1 MRKIRL
7 VLKIVAFSLAIVFI
21 VQILP
26 LSTISTAVNNAA
38 VIEQSSIESVTPNSP
53 EIIGEVVSLRDE
65 YTKHFRCE
73 DGSFVATVYNTP
85 VHYQEDGEWKEID
98 NTLVANSNTAKTTS
112 INNAKYTVTKTSTPI
127 TFPENINGGK
137 ISITNGD
144 NIITFGVKNDISIA
158 SSNATVLSPEELVS
172 TSISSLQSE
181 ETSLNIEENNMKIAV
196 DTQKSAITY
205 ENVFN
210 NASLEYEVSSSII
223 KESIVI
229 LEKSDNY
236 RYEFSIDFGNYIPE
250 KGEDGGIYIYETVQS
265 SEPIMAILPPY
276 MFDADNDTSDAVTMD
291 LVQNKSDYTLVV
303 EADESWI
310 NSIFRKF
317 PVVIDPTI
325 ILDINRGDIENVHVN
340 QNYPNSNLWNSWD
353 YQLEVGRN
361 GNNVYRT
368 YIKYNLPELP
378 DCSIVTDAELILTQN
393 WERDLPD
400 TALYLNVYQC
410 NSEWNDDSITWN
422 NQPIQNLANATV
434 VDYTNYKNGMSAEY
448 NLNITKIVKDWY
460 ENGENYGLMLASSD
474 ESVEEKTSFYASRN
488 IAELFGDVKPA
499 VMVSYVNNAGVE
511 DYWTYEGF
519 SLGKSGSAYINT
531 YNGAL
536 TYVHSDVSTNGLI
549 APVGVSHIYSTDDRY
564 SSGVFD
570 NMKFGKGF
578 KLNVIE
584 KIEAVNSSQLAG
596 YPYKYIDG
604 DGTVHFFKQDST
616 GCYYEFGSD
625 IRLTSNS
632 NGYIISFS
640 DGSRKEFNKDGYLI
654 KTTDN
659 NGNTNTVTYEN
670 KRITKVTDGCGM
682 EISLSYNGDNTLK
695 HIADA
700 AGRKTCFYYTNDGF
714 LESITYPDGTE
725 TLYEYNSD
733 EQLSK
738 IVSFDGM
745 QATINYKKIN
755 CPGAVFHK
763 VTSFATYGKNLSNY
777 DTISFEYRTSD
788 TVISNTKGDEVVL
801 AFDNFGR
808 VINCIRNG
816 ETVEVSEYVGINPS
830 GSNNSFNKSSLVSK
844 SFTPKE
850 NVGSHS
856 YSKVY
861 YATTDSKNDY
871 HEIQSEIVYNQLS
884 AAKIGIKENVEPNS
898 SYLYRGIL
906 ADDFKTFSFSV
917 YVNIVDTLTA
927 GSVYMKVEA
936 FDRDDNLLL
945 AVRSK
950 EITTTD
956 NKWEM
961 LWTTMTLPENSYNC
975 RVSYGLF
982 DGNGIVY
989 TEALYY
995 IEDDVA
1001 GNLNFLSNSSFEGIH
1016 GSSPFYGWSGILS
1029 PVIVETTNPV
1039 DGSMAARFNAN
1050 PNEERELSQ
1059 DFYING
1065 KAGDVLVYGASAQ
1078 ALCSSSGNNNGDAG
1092 RFFGV
1097 RIYIY
1102 NDNELLLKD
1111 YVKFNE
1117 DAFDTMQTVMASVVA
1132 PQDYDEVDF
1141 EMCYNYEINTAIFD
1155 NAFVYRD
1162 NFGTYY
1168 EYDSNGRTVSAR
1180 DDNGN
1185 EVNYSYTG
1193 ADLTQA
1199 TVKANG
1205 VITESA
1211 SYAYD
1216 ANHNLL
1222 SSAGIDGVE
1231 VSYVYPESGNKGLPL
1246 TVTVSDATGAS
1257 TSTTSYEYYDNYSYI
1272 KKITDASGAVTQY
1285 DYDTEKGLV
1294 TKVTDPNGN
1303 VTEYEYDSDNDLLLS
1318 VSNPSAALE
1327 NPSTEFVYDSSNQLT
1342 LISNDEISY
1351 YMSYDNFGRM
1361 DYADTSYCSSFL
1373 INIYDDESNITQQL
1387 YGMEGYADFT
1397 YDDDGRLK
1405 SESYD
1410 GTLAY
1415 EYDYS
1420 TKGIL
1425 GRITDHENNTEW
1437 NYTYDLAGRLTDI
1450 SSDNGKKISYG
1461 YNSQNQLGNFSV
1473 RQNNSVL
1480 LDTEYIYDTYGRV
1493 SGTKIQS
1500 MSGSPSQSYTYDT
1513 LGRTNKISNEYAEN
1527 SVVSQNYSYKVNGTN
1542 QTGRV
1547 HSVSYSKTT
1556 ESGIQSLVPTLSCD
1570 YDANGNITN
1579 VYENSVLKIRYHYDG
1594 LNRLVREDNS
1604 DIDKTVVYNYDRF
1617 GNILSK
1623 VECALT
1629 FGELGTAIN
1638 TIPYEYNSGSSPDAV
1653 TKYGGETIH
1662 YDTYGNALSYRGYTL
1677 TWAKARQL
1685 STMTD
1690 GETSLSFKYD
1700 FNGIRTK
1707 KTVNGIDT
1715 EYFYVGDTL
1724 VSQKTGNE
1732 IINFA
1737 YTAGGAPY
1745 GFTYNGTSYFYLTN
1759 IQGDIIGIYD
1769 SNGNVVVEYTYDSWG
1784 KLISITG
1791 SLASTIGVKNPLRYR
1806 GYYYDTETSL
1816 YYLQSRYYDP
1826 EIGRFINMDAYFIAG
1841 NDYIQG
1847 TNMYAYCYNNPVMYS
1862 DPSGMAGE
1870 FWSFLSELISGL
1882 FKKRDGKVEESFA
1895 TIWMMY
1901 LSAIDN
1907 IGIAFYDGELESL
1920 TATKYPSGVVKVV
1933 IEIFGSLKEGEKKD
1947 SYRIEMFYG
1956 TGASWGDENKY
1967 YSKKQD
1973 GWDMAMNATS
1983 FLIDLLCPGE
1993 LELLIKPIGFF
2004 MPLVEDNYGEFVLE
2018 MVDYVTENPRTDT
2031 ALYFGILRI
2040 TDSGGNEIFSFGGV

>member
-1 MRKIRL
+1 MRKIR
-7 VLKIVAFSLAIVFI
+7 VLLKAAAFSLAIVLI

-26 LSTISTAVNNAA
+26 LSTISTAISNA
-38 VIEQSSIESVTPNSP
+38 SVVSEPFWGENITPK
-53 EIIGEVVSLRDE
+53 IIGEVESLRDE
-65 YTKHFRCE
+65 HTKHFRCE
-73 DGSFVATVYNTP
+73 DGSFVAAVYNEP
-85 VHYQEDGEWKEID
+85 VHYLEDNEWKEID
-98 NTLVANSNTAKTTS
+98 NTLVNESNSIGDKSATINGTKYSTKKSS
-112 INNAKYTVTKTSTPI
+112 IPI
-127 TFPENINGGK
+127 TFPENINSDK
-137 ISITNGD
+137 INIANGD
-144 NIITFGVKNDISIA
+144 NIISFGVKN
-158 SSNATVLSPEELVS
+158 N
-172 TSISSLQSE
+172 
-181 ETSLNIEENNMKIAV
+181 SLNIPVVSVSSPEDLVSASVFNSQTEEIQE
-196 DTQKSAITY
+196 DTFAIDSQSSAITY
-205 ENVFN
+205 ENVFEN
-210 NASLEYEVSSSII
+210 TSIEYEVSSSIL
-223 KESIVI
+223 KESIVVH
-229 LEKSDNY
+229 EKADNY
-236 RYEFSIDFGNYIPE
+236 RYEFSIDFGNFIPA
-250 KGEDGGIYIYETVQS
+250 KSEDGGIYIYENAQS
-265 SEPIMAILPPY
+265 SEPIMAIAPPY
-276 MFDADNDTSDAVTMD
+276 MFDADNDTSDAVTME
-291 LVQNKSDYTLVV
+291 LIQNNSDYTLVV

-325 ILDINRGDIENVHVN
+325 ILDINRSDIENVHVN

-368 YIKYNLPELP
+368 YIKYHLPELP
-378 DCSIVTDAELILTQN
+378 DCSIVTDAKLILTQN
-393 WERDLPD
+393 WARDISD
-400 TALYLNVYQC
+400 TDLYLNVYQC

-488 IAELFGDVKPA
+488 IAELVADVKPA

-549 APVGVSHIYSTDDRY
+549 APVGVSHVYSTDDRY

-632 NGYIISFS
+632 NGYIMSFS
-640 DGSRKEFNKDGYLI
+640 DGSTKEFNADGYLI

-670 KRITKVTDGCGM
+670 KRITKITDGCGM

-700 AGRKTCFYYTNDGF
+700 AGRKTYFYYSEYGF
-714 LESITYPDGTE
+714 LESVTYPDGTE

-738 IVSFDGM
+738 VVSFDGM

-763 VTSFATYGKNLSNY
+763 VTSFSTYGNNETLY
-777 DTISFEYRTSD
+777 DTVSFEYRTSD
-788 TVISNTKGDEVVL
+788 TVISNTKGDKIVL
-801 AFDNFGR
+801 AFDNSGR

-816 ETVEVSEYVGINPS
+816 ETVAVSEYVGINSS
-830 GSNNSFNKSSLVSK
+830 GANNSFNKASFVSN
-844 SFTPKE
+844 SISPKE

-856 YSKVY
+856 HTAY
-861 YATTDSKNDY
+861 YYVTTDDKNDY
-871 HEIQSEIVYNQLS
+871 YESQREVVYNQTRATKL
-884 AAKIGIKENVEPNS
+884 GIKDTAEPNS
-898 SYLYRGIL
+898 SYLYRHIL

-917 YVNIVDTLTA
+917 YVNIENTLTA

-936 FDRDDNLLL
+936 FDKDDNLLQ
-945 AVRSK
+945 AVRSE
-950 EITTTD
+950 EITTT
-956 NKWEM
+956 NNEWEM
-961 LWTTMTLPENSYNC
+961 LWTTMTIPENAYNC
-975 RVSYGLF
+975 IVSYGLF

-989 TEALYY
+989 FEAPYY
-995 IEDDVA
+995 IEDDTA

-1016 GSSPFYGWSGILS
+1016 GSSPFYGWAGILS
-1029 PVIVETTNPV
+1029 PIIVETTNPA
-1039 DGSMAARFNAN
+1039 DGSVAAYFNSN
-1050 PNEERELSQ
+1050 PNEERILSQ
-1059 DFYING
+1059 NFYING

-1078 ALCSSSGNNNGDAG
+1078 ALCSSSGNNNGDSG

-1102 NDNELLLKD
+1102 NDDELLLKD

-1117 DAFDTMQTVMASVVA
+1117 DALDTMQTVMSSVVA
-1132 PQDYDEVDF
+1132 PQDYDEVNF
-1141 EMCYNYEINTAIFD
+1141 EMCYNYEINSAIFD

-1205 VITESA
+1205 VITQSA
-1211 SYAYD
+1211 SYSYD

-1222 SSAGIDGVE
+1222 SSAGIDGVK
-1231 VSYVYPESGNKGLPL
+1231 VSYTYPESGNKGLPL
-1246 TVTVSDATGAS
+1246 AVTVSDATGAS

-1285 DYDTEKGLV
+1285 NYDTAKGLV

-1303 VTEYEYDSDNDLLLS
+1303 VTEYEYDPDNDLLLS
-1318 VSNPSAALE
+1318 VFNPSAALE

-1361 DYADTSYCSSFL
+1361 DYASTSYCDSFL
-1373 INIYDDESNITQQL
+1373 INVYDDESNITQQV

-1420 TKGIL
+1420 TKGVL

-1437 NYTYDLAGRLTDI
+1437 NYTYDLAGRLTDV
-1450 SSDNGKKISYG
+1450 SSDNGKKISYR
-1461 YNSQNQLGNFSV
+1461 YNSQNQLGNFRV
-1473 RQNNSVL
+1473 RQNGSVI
-1480 LDTEYIYDTYGRV
+1480 LDAEYIYDTYGRV
-1493 SGTKIQS
+1493 SGTEIPS

-1527 SVVSQNYSYKVNGTN
+1527 FVVSQNYAYKVNGTN

-1556 ESGIQSLVPTLSCD
+1556 ESGIQSLMPTLSYD

-1579 VYENSVLKIRYHYDG
+1579 VYENNVLKIRYHYDG

-1604 DIDKTVVYNYDRF
+1604 DIDKTVLYNYDRF

-1623 VECALT
+1623 VEYALS
-1629 FGELGTAIN
+1629 FGELGTAVN
-1638 TIPYEYNSGSSPDAV
+1638 TIPYEYNAGQSPDAV
-1653 TKYGGETIH
+1653 TKYGDETIE
-1662 YDTYGNALSYRGYTL
+1662 YDTYGNAVSYRGYTL

-1685 STMTD
+1685 ATMTD

-1700 FNGIRTK
+1700 NNGIRTK
-1707 KTVNGIDT
+1707 KTVNGVDT

-1732 IINFA
+1732 VINFA

-1791 SLASTIGVKNPLRYR
+1791 SLADTIGIKNPLRYR

-1826 EIGRFINMDAYFIAG
+1826 EIGRFINMDAYFVAG

-1847 TNMYAYCYNNPVMYS
+1847 TNMYAYCYNNPVMYV
-1862 DPSGMAGE
+1862 DPTGYITTEGVIYMSIGIVAG
-1870 FWSFLSELISGL
+1870 L
-1882 FKKRDGKVEESFA
+1882 
-1895 TIWMMY
+1895 MY
-1901 LSAIDN
+1901 LGENMPILDIDIFIN
-1907 IGIAFYDGELESL
+1907 SLQEADLTSGIEVADTILSLCLLVSEGALEGVDRSEYFALAKKTANKKGSDGWVSRKDKRHGSEDRQKTGARERNVGHKNGEEHSVKPKGNGAHIPKAVTTGIA
-1920 TATKYPSGVVKVV
+1920 VVGTIV
-1933 IEIFGSLKEGEKKD
+1933 
-1947 SYRIEMFYG
+1947 
-1956 TGASWGDENKY
+1956 TGAAVAVEALAFFGRT
-1967 YSKKQD
+1967 
-1973 GWDMAMNATS
+1973 MA
-1983 FLIDLLCPGE
+1983 FG
-1993 LELLIKPIGFF
+1993 
-2004 MPLVEDNYGEFVLE
+2004 LV
-2018 MVDYVTENPRTDT
+2018 
-2031 ALYFGILRI
+2031 
-2040 TDSGGNEIFSFGGV
+2040 

>member
-144 NIITFGVKNDISIA
+144 NIITFGVKKDISIA
-158 SSNATVLSPEELVS
+158 TSNATVLSPEELVS

-229 LEKSDNY
+229 PEKSDNY
-236 RYEFSIDFGNYIPE
+236 RYEFSIDFGSFIPV
-250 KGEDGGIYIYETVQS
+250 KSEDGGIYIYETAQS
-265 SEPIMAILPPY
+265 SEPIMAIAPPY
-276 MFDADNDTSDAVTMD
+276 MFDADNDTSDAVTMN
-291 LVQNKSDYTLVV
+291 LIQNKSDYTLVV

-340 QNYPNSNLWNSWD
+340 QNYPNSNLWNRLD

-368 YIKYNLPELP
+368 YIKYKLPELP

-393 WERDLPD
+393 WARNISD
-400 TALYLNVYQC
+400 TDLYLNVYQC
-410 NSEWNDDSITWN
+410 NSEWDADSITWN
-422 NQPIQNLANATV
+422 NQPIQNLTNATV

-519 SLGKSGSAYINT
+519 SLGKSGSAYVNT

-549 APVGVSHIYSTDDRY
+549 APVGISHVYSTDDRY

-616 GCYYEFGSD
+616 GCYYEFCSD

-632 NGYIISFS
+632 TGYIIGFT
-640 DGSRKEFNKDGYLI
+640 DGSTKEFNSDGYLI

-670 KRITKVTDGCGM
+670 KRITKVTDGGG
-682 EISLSYNGDNTLK
+682 ISVNFSYNSNNTLNY
-695 HIADA
+695 ISDA
-700 AGRKTCFYYTNDGF
+700 AGRKTYYSYTSDGY
-714 LESITYPDGTE
+714 LEDITYPDT
-725 TLYEYNSD
+725 TKTSYEYNA
-733 EQLSK
+733 EGQLSK
-738 IVSFDGM
+738 VVSFDGM

-763 VTSFATYGKNLSNY
+763 VTSFSTYGRNSSHY

-816 ETVEVSEYVGINPS
+816 ETVAVSEYVGINPS
-830 GSNNSFNKSSLVSK
+830 GSNNSFNKASFVSN

-856 YSKVY
+856 HTAY
-861 YATTDSKNDY
+861 YYVTTDDKNDY
-871 HEIQSEIVYNQLS
+871 YESQREVVYNQTGATKL
-884 AAKIGIKENVEPNS
+884 GIKETAEPNS
-898 SYLYRGIL
+898 SYLYRHIL

-1078 ALCSSSGNNNGDAG
+1078 ALCSASGNNNGDSG
-1092 RFFGV
+1092 RFFGI
-1097 RIYIY
+1097 RMRLY
-1102 NDNELLLKD
+1102 NNSELLQSEYISFNKD
-1111 YVKFNE
+1111 ALN
-1117 DAFDTMQTVMASVVA
+1117 TMQTIMGSVVA
-1132 PQDYDEVDF
+1132 EQDYNNVEF
-1141 EMCYNYEINTAIFD
+1141 KLCYNYEINSAIFD

-1168 EYDSNGRTVSAR
+1168 EYDSKGRTLSAR

-1185 EVNYSYTG
+1185 EVDYSYTG
-1193 ADLTQA
+1193 VDLTQA

-1205 VITESA
+1205 TTNQTAVYT
-1211 SYAYD
+1211 YD
-1216 ANHNLL
+1216 SKHNLT
-1222 SSAGIDGVE
+1222 SAMGMDGVQT
-1231 VSYVYPESGNKGLPL
+1231 SYTYNGKGLP
-1246 TVTVSDATGAS
+1246 TSVTISDLLGQNTS
-1257 TSTTSYEYYDNYSYI
+1257 STTYEYTPDNSYL
-1272 KKITDASGAVTQY
+1272 KSVTDPAGAKTQY
-1285 DYDTEKGLV
+1285 EYDTAKGLV

-1303 VTEYEYDSDNDLLLS
+1303 VTEYEYDPDNDLLIS
-1318 VSNPSAALE
+1318 VSNPSAELG
-1327 NPSTEFVYDSSNQLT
+1327 NPET
-1342 LISNDEISY
+1342 LFEY
-1351 YMSYDNFGRM
+1351 YFDIGYQQIYNNVVCNSFNYDNFGRLEVSDNTYGSGLSIYQYDEEGNLELECLGM
-1361 DYADTSYCSSFL
+1361 FDWADY
-1373 INIYDDESNITQQL
+1373 
-1387 YGMEGYADFT
+1387 T

-1405 SESYD
+1405 TESYN

-1415 EYDYS
+1415 EYAYS
-1420 TKGIL
+1420 DSGRL
-1425 GRITDHENNTEW
+1425 GRIIDHENSTEW
-1437 NYTYDLAGRLTDI
+1437 NYTYDLAGRVTDI

-1461 YNSQNQLGNFSV
+1461 YNSQNQIGNFRV

-1480 LDTEYIYDTYGRV
+1480 LDTEYIYDEYGRV
-1493 SGTKIQS
+1493 SGTNIPS

-1513 LGRTNKISNEYAEN
+1513 LGRTSKISNEYAEN
-1527 SVVSQNYSYKVNGTN
+1527 SVVSQNYAYKVNGVN

-1556 ESGIQSLVPTLSCD
+1556 ESGIQSLVPTLSYD

-1604 DIDKTVVYNYDRF
+1604 DIDKTVVYNYDKF
-1617 GNILSK
+1617 GNMLSK
-1623 VECALT
+1623 VEYALS
-1629 FGELGTAIN
+1629 FGELGTSVN
-1638 TIPYEYNSGSSPDAV
+1638 TVPLEYDSGASPDAV
-1653 TKYGGETIH
+1653 TEYCGETMH
-1662 YDTYGNALSYRGYTL
+1662 YDGNGNPMTYRGYAME
-1677 TWAKARQL
+1677 WVKGGQL
-1685 STMTD
+1685 SQLSGNGITM
-1690 GETSLSFKYD
+1690 SFKYD
-1700 FNGIRTK
+1700 NGGIRTK
-1707 KTVNGIDT
+1707 KTVNGVDT

-1724 VSQKTGNE
+1724 VSQKTANE
-1732 IINFA
+1732 TINFA
-1737 YTAGGAPY
+1737 YTAGGSPY
-1745 GFTYNGTSYFYLTN
+1745 GFTYNGTSYFYLLN

-1769 SNGNVVVEYTYDSWG
+1769 SDGNVVVEYTYDSWG

-1816 YYLQSRYYDP
+1816 YYLQARYYDP
-1826 EIGRFINMDAYFIAG
+1826 DTARFINADALLIAG

-1847 TNMYAYCYNNPVMYS
+1847 MNRYAYCINNPVNLIDASGYCYGYPN
-1862 DPSGMAGE
+1862 DPNLDSPFSGVRYGYNCGSYGRHVRNPRNVKTGNIIAKSLDHEVNRRPNTGEPGSTWEAPNGDKRKFGPDGKPIWDYDHNDHGNPIEHPHDENGGHNHDWNNGVRGKPYVPGLNTIAGAT
-1870 FWSFLSELISGL
+1870 LIVGCGIGLVFVTINDSTGIGVFDNAFIVTLCSG
-1882 FKKRDGKVEESFA
+1882 FKKG
-1895 TIWMMY
+1895 M
-1901 LSAIDN
+1901 
-1907 IGIAFYDGELESL
+1907 
-1920 TATKYPSGVVKVV
+1920 
-1933 IEIFGSLKEGEKKD
+1933 
-1947 SYRIEMFYG
+1947 EML
-1956 TGASWGDENKY
+1956 A
-1967 YSKKQD
+1967 
-1973 GWDMAMNATS
+1973 
-1983 FLIDLLCPGE
+1983 
-1993 LELLIKPIGFF
+1993 
-2004 MPLVEDNYGEFVLE
+2004 
-2018 MVDYVTENPRTDT
+2018 
-2031 ALYFGILRI
+2031 
-2040 TDSGGNEIFSFGGV
+2040 GG